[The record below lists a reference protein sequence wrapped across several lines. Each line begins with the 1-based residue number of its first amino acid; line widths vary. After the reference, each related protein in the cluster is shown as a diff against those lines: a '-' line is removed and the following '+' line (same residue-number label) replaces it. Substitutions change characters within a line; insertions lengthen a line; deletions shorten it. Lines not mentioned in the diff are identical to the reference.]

1 LRKNAQGGTGTV
13 QRRALI
19 ITTVGLWLAL
29 GAAQAG
35 TFEGEAALEA
45 KNYATAYLEL
55 LPPAQAGDPRAQ
67 YLLGT
72 LSDNGLGPIQLDSFE
87 AARWYRKAADQE
99 YGEAQFALAQ
109 AYAFGRGVDADKDH
123 SLRWLRR
130 AAANDHTP
138 AMLNLAKL
146 LDDGRGIPSNPDEA
160 TIWISRAAQ
169 LGDAEAQYLFAE
181 RLGAGRGIPTDR
193 RAALHWLKRAAAQ
206 GQAAALYRLGRLAL
220 KADMS
225 IAENI
230 GAYTWLTLAINQG
243 TDEVKTEATRDRAE
257 ITKSMTPGDVA
268 AAMEKVKAWKPVP
281 EAQKPLR
288 QAALPAKPVDVKER
302 PAPVGPDKPAAPQA
316 ETPPAAEPEKT
327 AAAPAPAPMVEAPPT
342 PVPSEGPL
350 VAPPPN
356 APPAAISGRPPAI
369 LQGN

>member
-1 LRKNAQGGTGTV
+1 VRHLAFIF
-13 QRRALI
+13 A
-19 ITTVGLWLAL
+19 VGLWLAL
-29 GAAQAG
+29 GAARAG

-67 YLLGT
+67 FLLGV
-72 LSDNGLGPIQLDSFE
+72 LSDNGHGPIQLDAFE

-109 AYAFGRGVDADKDH
+109 AYAFGRGVDSDKDQ

-130 AAANDHTP
+130 AAGNDHTP

-146 LDDGRGIPSNPDEA
+146 LDEGRGMPTNPDEA

-169 LGDAEAQYLFAE
+169 LGDAEAQYQFAE
-181 RLGAGRGIPTDR
+181 RLAAGRGIPADP
-193 RAALHWLKRAAAQ
+193 RAALSWLKRAAAQ

-220 KADMS
+220 KRDMS

-230 GAYTWLTLAINQG
+230 GAYAWLTLAINQG
-243 TDEVKTEATRDRAE
+243 ADEVKTEATRDRTE
-257 ITKSMTPGDVA
+257 LTKSMTPGDVA

-281 EAQKPLR
+281 EDQKPLR
-288 QAALPAKPVDVKER
+288 QAALPAKPVEVKER
-302 PAPVGPDKPAAPQA
+302 PAPVGPDKPAVPLA
-316 ETPPAAEPEKT
+316 ETPAPPPAPEKT
-327 AAAPAPAPMVEAPPT
+327 AAAPAPSPVVEAPSAPA
-342 PVPSEGPL
+342 PSEGPL

-356 APPAAISGRPPAI
+356 SPPAAAPGRPAAI